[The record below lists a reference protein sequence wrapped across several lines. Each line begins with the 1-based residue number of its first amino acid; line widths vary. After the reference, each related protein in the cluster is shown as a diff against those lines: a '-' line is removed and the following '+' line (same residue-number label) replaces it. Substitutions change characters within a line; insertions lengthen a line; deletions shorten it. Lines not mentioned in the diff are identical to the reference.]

1 MNEGQKLWQEVDGMF
16 NGSRSTRRMEWVD
29 AVRYVLPDLI
39 LSANLTENNTSPK
52 EKRQR
57 LCPQARTAV
66 TKLTSAYLSYITP
79 IGHKWFKYEPWGG
92 QKFDSEVKKQDAE
105 DWYNEA
111 SDILFDAIEKSNLYN
126 ELFAVF
132 TDCVATGTGVIFCD
146 IDEDSKEYYFKHIPA
161 GTFGLDVDH
170 KGKLNRVCY
179 KFKLTAAQIAEKFP
193 NVELPQ
199 NITAALQEPSNA
211 RESEFELVHY
221 VKPRRGGNEATEEVN
236 PLRFPYA
243 SYYVLA
249 EGETLLYENGYREMP
264 YAAIRF
270 QRVGSQVYGTS
281 PLIAVMDYIDDLR
294 TLDSVSVEAAKRR
307 AIPPVLIPPE
317 MRGQVA
323 LGAGQQ
329 TIVPRQYN
337 NSALPREWALSG
349 DTREL
354 IDQRNLSNEY
364 LKDALFIT
372 FLEVISS
379 QPREMTA
386 YEVRAREAEKLMA
399 YAQIFAQF
407 VCDWK
412 PMQLRIF
419 SLGVQNGLLNLE
431 KAPDGVIVSN
441 GEASYIELPKVSYIG
456 RMSQALERAQ
466 LSNMDT
472 HVARVIELAQA
483 TQNAELLMN
492 YDWNRIVRAMAIMD
506 GVPAQF
512 LLPMARVEQLKEELV
527 AARSQQQNAETE
539 LKEAQA
545 AEHSARAAEAISNVY
560 AQ

>member
-1 MNEGQKLWQEVDGMF
+1 MNKGQKLWQEVDGMF
-16 NGSRSTRRMEWVD
+16 NGSRATRRMEWVE

-39 LSANLTENNTSPK
+39 QSAQLTENNTSPK

-79 IGHKWFKYEPWGG
+79 IGHKWFKYEPWGA
-92 QKFDSEVKKQDAE
+92 QRFESDTQRQEAE
-105 DWYNEA
+105 DWYNDA

-126 ELFAVF
+126 ELFSVF

-179 KFKLTAAQIAEKFP
+179 KFKLTAAQILDKFP
-193 NVELPQ
+193 DVELPQ

-211 RESEFELVHY
+211 SETEFELVHY
-221 VKPRRGGNEATEEVN
+221 VKPRGYGEVPMEELD
-236 PLRFPYA
+236 PEKFPYA
-243 SYYVLA
+243 SYYVLS
-249 EGETLLYENGYREMP
+249 EGEVLLHEGGYREMP

-270 QRVGSQVYGTS
+270 QRTGSQVYGTS
-281 PLIAVMDYIDDLR
+281 PLISVMDYIDDLR

-412 PMQLRIF
+412 QMQLRIF
-419 SLGVQNGLLNLE
+419 SLGAQNGLLNME
-431 KAPDGVIVSN
+431 KAPDGVFVFN
-441 GEASYIELPKVSYIG
+441 GETTYVELPKVSYIG

-472 HVARVIELAQA
+472 HIARVIELAQVS
-483 TQNAELLMN
+483 QNAELLMN
-492 YDWNRIVRAMAIMD
+492 YDWNKIVRAMAIMD

-512 LLPMARVEQLKEELV
+512 LLPMSKVKELKDELIEARG
-527 AARSQQQNAETE
+527 QQQSAENE

-545 AEHSARAAEAISNVY
+545 AEHSARAAEAVSKVY